1 MESMCKCKY
10 CGKIYKN
17 KLSKGCHESFCKN
30 NPNRRDNS
38 GKNNPRYGCEPP
50 NKRPKNALYKIQV
63 KNKKHMISLNKTIEE
78 IEKYKKDHSCCEIC
92 GKTNVTL
99 CIDHDHETNEFR
111 GILCQS
117 CNRFLGW
124 FDHNKK
130 EVEKYLKKKK

>member
-1 MESMCKCKY
+1 MEFKCKY
-10 CGKIYKN
+10 CNKIFKT
-17 KLSKGCHESFCKN
+17 KLSRGCHQGTCKN
-30 NPNRRDNS
+30 NPNRRDLS

-50 NKRPKNALYKIQV
+50 NKRPKTALYKIQTKEGSV
-63 KNKKHMISLNKTIEE
+63 LINKTIEE
-78 IEKYKKDHSCCEIC
+78 IENYKKDHLCCEIC

-99 CIDHDHETNEFR
+99 CVDHDHKTNEFR
-111 GILCQS
+111 GMLCQS